1 MVSGEG
7 RIASHSLDVPGVL
20 QVHLEAVKNQA
31 LPDPVAQH
39 DPGINTFVVGW
50 NV

>member
-20 QVHLEAVKNQA
+20 QVHLEAVKIRLCQT
-31 LPDPVAQH
+31 L
-39 DPGINTFVVGW
+39 
-50 NV
+50 